1 MGDRIVVMKDGVIQQ
16 MDTPQNLYNYPCN
29 KFVAGFIGSPQMN
42 FLEAVVEKEGDGY
55 VLVFG
60 QNRIPLVKPE
70 LAPYVGKKVI
80 FGIRPE
86 DIHAEESFLAISAGS
101 NVEARV
107 DLAEMMGSEIYLYL
121 TCNGQKLVAR
131 VPSRTGIR
139 ADDTVKLALD
149 ANKIHVFDSETEEI
163 ICH

>member
-1 MGDRIVVMKDGVIQQ
+1 M
-16 MDTPQNLYNYPCN
+16 
-29 KFVAGFIGSPQMN
+29 
-42 FLEAVVEKEGDGY
+42 
-55 VLVFG
+55 
-60 QNRIPLVKPE
+60 
-70 LAPYVGKKVI
+70 GKKVI

-121 TCNGQKLVAR
+121 ICSGQKLVAR

>member
-1 MGDRIVVMKDGVIQQ
+1 MGDRIVVMKDGIIQQ
-16 MDTPQNLYNYPCN
+16 VDTPQNLYNYPCN

-42 FLEAVVEKEGDGY
+42 FVNVEVEKDAAGT

-60 QNRIPLVKPE
+60 DYRIPVNKPE
-70 LAPYVGKKVI
+70 LQAYVGKEVI
-80 FGIRPE
+80 MGIRPE
-86 DIHAEESFLAISAGS
+86 DIHAEESFLSISDAS
-101 NVEARV
+101 NIEAKV

-121 TCNGQKLVAR
+121 TCFGQKLVAR

-139 ADDTVKLALD
+139 AEDVAKLALD
-149 ANKIHVFDSETEEI
+149 VNKIHVFDAETEAI

>member
-1 MGDRIVVMKDGVIQQ
+1 M
-16 MDTPQNLYNYPCN
+16 
-29 KFVAGFIGSPQMN
+29 
-42 FLEAVVEKEGDGY
+42 
-55 VLVFG
+55 
-60 QNRIPLVKPE
+60 
-70 LAPYVGKKVI
+70 I

-107 DLAEMMGSEIYLYL
+107 DLAEMMGSEIYLYF
-121 TCNGQKLVAR
+121 TCSGQKLVAR

-139 ADDTVKLALD
+139 ADDEVKLALD
-149 ANKIHVFDSETEEI
+149 ANKIHVFDSETEKI